1 MNQVSFS
8 KGDVI
13 FREGTYGETMYE
25 ITAGSVGIYAG
36 YGTEDEQLIAT
47 LGEGETFGE
56 MGLIEFWP
64 RSATAVALEDDTAA
78 DELDADELK
87 AYLQTQPEKIL
98 SIMRQLSARLRETD
112 DRYQEACKTVY
123 EAIEAEEMGKR
134 RSKSL
139 RSRLSSM
146 VRQFRRAER

>member
-8 KGDVI
+8 RGDVI

-56 MGLIEFWP
+56 MGLVEFWA
-64 RSATAVALEDDTAA
+64 RSATAVALEDGTSANEMSTE
-78 DELDADELK
+78 ELSDCLRD
-87 AYLQTQPEKIL
+87 QPEKVL
-98 SIMRQLSARLRETD
+98 SIMRQLSARLRETNK
-112 DRYQEACKTVY
+112 RYEEACRTVY
-123 EAIEAEEMGKR
+123 DAVESENKGEKR
-134 RSKSL
+134 ETGL
-139 RSRLSSM
+139 RARLTAMLHRASR
-146 VRQFRRAER
+146 RER

>member
-1 MNQVSFS
+1 MNHVTFE
-8 KGDVI
+8 KGEVI
-13 FREGTYGETMYE
+13 FREGSYGETMFE
-25 ITAGSVGIYAG
+25 ITGGKVGIYAG
-36 YGTEDEQLIAT
+36 YGTDGERMLAT
-47 LGEGETFGE
+47 LGVGETFGE

-64 RSATAVALEDDTAA
+64 RSATAVALEGDTAA

-87 AYLQTQPEKIL
+87 AYLQTQPEKTL

-112 DRYQEACKTVY
+112 ERYQEACNTVY
-123 EAIEAEEMGKR
+123 EAIEAEAMGKR

-146 VRQFRRAER
+146 VRRFRRDER